1 MHINTIF
8 QVGPANFKT
17 KQIGYG
23 SVRKG
28 DWPIRWDFLLFTKK
42 VIGSA
47 KIEHYNLSYSLLC
60 KCMHFLLLKFL
71 CSAFATLFLRYN
83 IVQKFGIGKIL

>member
-47 KIEHYNLSYSLLC
+47 KLSITIYPIHFYASACIFYS
-60 KCMHFLLLKFL
+60 
-71 CSAFATLFLRYN
+71 
-83 IVQKFGIGKIL
+83 